1 MHGRRTFS
9 GIYRLL
15 SQVDLPRTHPTV
27 RLFRLEAV
35 QRVLE
40 RILNIWAIRHPASGY
55 VQGINDLV
63 TPFMCATISTR
74 TPAPARLHP
83 HACTRTPAHARLH
96 PHACT
101 RTPAPART
109 HPHARTRTH
118 AHART
123 HSMSEAV
130 AWLWGLRSYVLS
142 FAAARNVVCRV
153 LTVFT
158 CGTCASRV
166 SSVCVCVCRCV
177 RVCVCMCVCES
188 VCVSVQL
195 RLYV

>member
-1 MHGRRTFS
+1 MRAAYRVACNVHGRRTFS

-63 TPFMCATISTR
+63 TPFMCATVSTR

-96 PHACT
+96 THACT
-101 RTPAPART
+101 RT
-109 HPHARTRTH
+109 HALDVRGGCV
-118 AHART
+118 
-123 HSMSEAV
+123 AV
-130 AWLWGLRSYVLS
+130 GAAQLRS
-142 FAAARNVVCRV
+142 VVRS
-153 LTVFT
+153 
-158 CGTCASRV
+158 GA
-166 SSVCVCVCRCV
+166 
-177 RVCVCMCVCES
+177 
-188 VCVSVQL
+188 
-195 RLYV
+195 